1 MSKSLSHHQTMISL
15 VDFREW
21 MRTWSRRKSDSECGR
36 PLPPPCRVN
45 YHLDDRLLDGALDDG
60 RVDDNDNSLGDR
72 IDDRLVDRFDDDS
85 IDDPLL

>member
-1 MSKSLSHHQTMISL
+1 MISL

-45 YHLDDRLLDGALDDG
+45 YHLDDRLLDDRLLDDG
-60 RVDDNDNSLGDR
+60 RVDDHDNSLDDR
-72 IDDRLVDRFDDDS
+72 IDGRLVDRFDDDS